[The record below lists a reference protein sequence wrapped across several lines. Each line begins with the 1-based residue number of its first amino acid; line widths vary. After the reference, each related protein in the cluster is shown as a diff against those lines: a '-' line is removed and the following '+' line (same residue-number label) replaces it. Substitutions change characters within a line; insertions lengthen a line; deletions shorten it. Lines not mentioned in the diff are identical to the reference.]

1 MIYHVRYVPSYISW
15 CDINPLKIGF
25 LFSKENYPTYTGSV
39 FSLDGV
45 PIYGVDTPSIKMSL
59 SNNQVQEP
67 NTLVVVNPNLYNTT
81 YYESR
86 GYTVNNLETFA
97 NEMAIC
103 FGNLPKSDVYLSYDS
118 NNYNLLIFNG
128 PLDTG
133 HPSYNG
139 GELFLGACCY
149 PGNDPNADLVIDT
162 GE

>member
-1 MIYHVRYVPSYISW
+1 MNINFNRLFQKLIPFIYIVLVAYILNQ
-15 CDINPLKIGF
+15 I
-25 LFSKENYPTYTGSV
+25 LFFY
-39 FSLDGV
+39 
-45 PIYGVDTPSIKMSL
+45 
-59 SNNQVQEP
+59 
-67 NTLVVVNPNLYNTT
+67 
-81 YYESR
+81 
-86 GYTVNNLETFA
+86 
-97 NEMAIC
+97 
-103 FGNLPKSDVYLSYDS
+103 LPKSGVYLSYDS